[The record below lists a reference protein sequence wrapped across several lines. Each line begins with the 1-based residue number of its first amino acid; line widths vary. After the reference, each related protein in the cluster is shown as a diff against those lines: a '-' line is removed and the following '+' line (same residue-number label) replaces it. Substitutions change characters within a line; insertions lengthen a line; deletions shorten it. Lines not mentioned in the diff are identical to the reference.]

1 MFDKISRIISSGGKG
16 TKIWNLTDY
25 NCLKT
30 ITDGW
35 ADCGNSMKRINDDKF
50 VVGNHSSSDLRV
62 ISLNEKKIVKKVPAE
77 YGCYGMG
84 VDKEKGYFFVG
95 GEDGILFIY
104 KIDNYKK
111 ISVDERSHNADIN
124 GFVRLNDG
132 RIITSS
138 SDDRI
143 KIWKYIN

>member
-1 MFDKISRIISSGGKG
+1 MFNKASRIISSGEKG

-25 NCLKT
+25 NCLAT

-35 ADCGNSMKRINDDKF
+35 ADYGNSMKRIDEDKI
-50 VVGNHSSSDLRV
+50 VVEGILQV
-62 ISLNEKKIVKKVPAE
+62 ISLNERKIIKKVPAE

-95 GEDGILFIY
+95 GEDGILFVY
-104 KIDNYKK
+104 KIDNYEI
-111 ISVDERSHNADIN
+111 ISVDGRAHKADIN
-124 GFVRLNDG
+124 GFDRLSAE
-132 RIITSS
+132 RIITWS

-143 KIWKYIN
+143 KIWKYIKVFI

>member
-1 MFDKISRIISSGGKG
+1 M
-16 TKIWNLTDY
+16 
-25 NCLKT
+25 
-30 ITDGW
+30 
-35 ADCGNSMKRINDDKF
+35 
-50 VVGNHSSSDLRV
+50 
-62 ISLNEKKIVKKVPAE
+62 PAE
-77 YGCYGMG
+77 YGCHGIRI
-84 VDKEKGYFFVG
+84 DKEKWYFFVG

-111 ISVDERSHNADIN
+111 ISVDERAHNADIN

-132 RIITSS
+132 RIITWS